1 MEYFILWITGTVLLP
16 IIIVAVL
23 ASIMGIKPEVILMP
37 LFGLFGVIFKL
48 SLELAIVLV
57 RIIGG
62 GAMLMIAR
70 IFNVR

>member
-23 ASIMGIKPEVILMP
+23 ASCMGIKSEVILMP
-37 LFGLFGVIFKL
+37 LFNLFGVIFKL
-48 SLELAIVLV
+48 ILELAIVLV
-57 RIIGG
+57 RLIGG

-70 IFNVR
+70 VFNVR

>member
-57 RIIGG
+57 KIIGG

>member
-16 IIIVAVL
+16 IFIVAVL

>member
-48 SLELAIVLV
+48 SLELAIMLV
-57 RIIGG
+57 KIVGG

>member
-48 SLELAIVLV
+48 SLELAIVLIK
-57 RIIGG
+57 IIGG

>member
-23 ASIMGIKPEVILMP
+23 ASIIGIKPEVILMP
-37 LFGLFGVIFKL
+37 LFGLLGVIFKL

-62 GAMLMIAR
+62 GAMLLIAR

>member
-16 IIIVAVL
+16 IFIVAVA

-48 SLELAIVLV
+48 GLELAIVLV
-57 RIIGG
+57 KIIGG